1 MTQLRVLFFCWALG
15 GLMIIP
21 PQLAMKLP
29 TLLKRFGVEGYPLGA
44 AMVAALLLLAYW
56 PFHSR
61 DIIRAIVWSEHPEM
75 KRLRSA
81 LRGPSNRNSDDD
93 TPIH

>member
-1 MTQLRVLFFCWALG
+1 
-15 GLMIIP
+15 
-21 PQLAMKLP
+21 
-29 TLLKRFGVEGYPLGA
+29 
-44 AMVAALLLLAYW
+44 MVAALLLLAYW
-56 PFHSR
+56 PFHCR
-61 DIIRAIVWSEHPEM
+61 DIIRAIVWSLHPEL